1 MKSLQS
7 IQKTFR
13 VFQILAKI
21 AMILSFIW
29 AGMAALGLL
38 CGIVW
43 YNGGTVVGAD
53 QDMVLSLTVTGGLS
67 EMICVLLADTIL
79 ALTDGTLLFHALRY
93 YKTEQ
98 ADGTP
103 FTRHGA
109 DQILHLGICT
119 IVLPLVA
126 SILAAIVCQAF
137 GYLQSASRDW
147 GNLNSVTMGIILIL
161 ASLIFRYGAELEE
174 RNRSLNSNGEK

>member
-1 MKSLQS
+1 MKSLQT

-13 VFQILAKI
+13 VFQVLSKI
-21 AMILSFIW
+21 GMILSYIW
-29 AGMAALGLL
+29 AGLAALGLL

-43 YNGGTVVGAD
+43 YNRGTVYGAD
-53 QDMVLSLTVTGGLS
+53 QELMYALTVTGGLN
-67 EMICVLLADTIL
+67 EMICVLLVDTIL

-109 DQILHLGICT
+109 DQILHLGIRT

-137 GYLQSASRDW
+137 CYLQSASRDW

-161 ASLIFRYGAELEE
+161 ASLIFRYGAELEKQNALE
-174 RNRSLNSNGEK
+174 